1 VRATVLGLGGTVVEV
16 VVVVVDTVRTTAA
29 SAEGAAI
36 SELIATRAAPRTPA
50 VNFVVMTLLP
60 KNVDGL
66 NRITRTPSGQPPS
79 T

>member
-1 VRATVLGLGGTVVEV
+1 VVEV

-60 KNVDGL
+60 KISDGL
-66 NRITRTPSGQPPS
+66 NRNIHIPGGQRPPA
-79 T
+79 